1 MAEKADK
8 RTRSKPNKLA
18 LKLVTIMGEME
29 KLQKKGRNSQQGY
42 TFISHEQI
50 VNELKPLLVKHKVM
64 IIPSVLAHELQQYGN
79 TKAGAPVTQ
88 SKVTVQY
95 TIIDAENPTDTIV
108 STWAGEGTDS
118 SDKATNKSVTASG
131 KYYLM
136 KLFNIAEEDP
146 DEKGDATDHVANNY
160 GNAPAAPQYSA
171 TNSQEVD
178 NKPITAPQ
186 IKYLSQILIR
196 KKIDTPER
204 RLAVVAA
211 TMGYDPT
218 DDTFAIKSLTS
229 KEASTLIEDFNN
241 TSTEALLARA
251 KVTSTEDM
259 PPADLPDVPFA

>member
-1 MAEKADK
+1 MADKAEK

-29 KLQKKGRNSQQGY
+29 KLQKKGKNSQQGY

-50 VNELKPLLVKHKVM
+50 VNELKPLFVKHKVM
-64 IIPSVLAHELQQYGN
+64 IIPTVIDHSLQQYGT

-95 TIIDAENPTDTIV
+95 TIIDAENPSDTIV
-108 STWAGEGTDS
+108 SNWVGEGTDG
-118 SDKATNKSVTASG
+118 SDKATNKSVTAAG

-146 DEKGDATDHVANNY
+146 DEKGDPSDHVASGGYQNN
-160 GNAPAAPQYSA
+160 APQYSA
-171 TNSQEVD
+171 SNSTEVD

-186 IKYLSQILIR
+186 MKYLSQILIR
-196 KKIDTPER
+196 KKVSTPEQR
-204 RLAVVAA
+204 IAVVAA
-211 TMGYDPT
+211 TMGYDPA
-218 DDTFAIKSLTS
+218 DDTFDIKSLTS

-251 KVTSTEDM
+251 KITDTPTE
-259 PPADLPDVPFA
+259 LEDVPFN

>member
-64 IIPSVLAHELQQYGN
+64 IIPSVIAHDLQQYGT
-79 TKAGAPVTQ
+79 TKSGAPMTQ
-88 SKVTVQY
+88 SKVTMQY
-95 TIIDAENPTDTIV
+95 TIVDAENPTDVIV

-146 DEKGDATDHVANNY
+146 DEKGSPDDHVAS
-160 GNAPAAPQYSA
+160 GNSSAPQYSA

-186 IKYLSQILIR
+186 MKYLSQILIR
-196 KKIDTPER
+196 KKVATPELR
-204 RLAVVAA
+204 KAIVAA
-211 TMGYDPT
+211 TMGYEPN
-218 DDTFAIKSLTS
+218 DDTFEVKSLTS

-251 KVTSTEDM
+251 KVTNTEDM
-259 PPADLPDVPFA
+259 PPNDELPEVPFA

>member
-1 MAEKADK
+1 MAENADK

-29 KLQKKGRNSQQGY
+29 KLQKKGKNSQQGY

-64 IIPSVLAHELQQYGN
+64 IIPSVIDHQLQQYGT
-79 TKAGAPVTQ
+79 TKSGAPMTQ

-95 TIIDAENPTDTIV
+95 TIIDAENPSDVIV

-146 DEKGDATDHVANNY
+146 DEKGDANDHVASGQSN
-160 GNAPAAPQYSA
+160 APQYSA
-171 TNSQEVD
+171 SNSQEVD

-196 KKIDTPER
+196 KKVATPELR
-204 RLAVVAA
+204 KAIVAA
-211 TMGYDPT
+211 TMGYEPY
-218 DDTFAIKSLTS
+218 DDTFEIKSLTS

-251 KVTSTEDM
+251 KVTSTD
-259 PPADLPDVPFA
+259 DLPPNDELPEVPFA

>member
-1 MAEKADK
+1 MAEPKDK

-95 TIIDAENPTDTIV
+95 TIIDAENPSDTIV

-160 GNAPAAPQYSA
+160 NAAAPQQSA
-171 TNSQEVD
+171 TNSDVVD

-186 IKYLSQILIR
+186 MKYLSQILIR
-196 KKIDTPER
+196 KKVDTPER

-211 TMGYDPT
+211 TMGYAP
-218 DDTFAIKSLTS
+218 DDESFDIKTLTS

-241 TSTEALLARA
+241 TSTEALLARI
-251 KVTSTEDM
+251 KVTDTAELPPPDDM
-259 PPADLPDVPFA
+259 PEVPFE

>member
-1 MAEKADK
+1 MAEANK
-8 RTRSKPNKLA
+8 RTRNKPNKLA

-29 KLQKKGRNSQQGY
+29 KLQKKGKNSQQGY

-50 VNELKPLLVKHKVM
+50 VNELKPLFVKHKVM
-64 IIPSVLAHELQQYGN
+64 IIPTVIDHALQQYGT

-95 TIIDAENPTDTIV
+95 TIIDAENPSDTIV
-108 STWAGEGTDS
+108 SNWVGEGTDS
-118 SDKATNKSVTASG
+118 SDKATNKSVTAAG

-146 DEKGDATDHVANNY
+146 DANDNRSDHVANNY
-160 GNAPAAPQYSA
+160 NGSAPQHSA
-171 TNSQEVD
+171 TNSEAVD

-186 IKYLSQILIR
+186 LKYLSQILIR
-196 KKIDTPER
+196 KKVSTPELR
-204 RLAVVAA
+204 MAVVAA
-211 TMGYDPT
+211 TMGYEPN
-218 DDTFAIKSLTS
+218 DDSFDIKTLTS

-251 KVTSTEDM
+251 KVTDTDDLPPTDM
-259 PPADLPDVPFA
+259 PDVPFE

>member
-1 MAEKADK
+1 MADAKEK

-64 IIPSVLAHELQQYGN
+64 IVPSVLAHELQQYGN

-95 TIIDAENPTDTIV
+95 TIIDAENPSDTIV

-146 DEKGDATDHVANNY
+146 DEKGDASDHVANNY
-160 GNAPAAPQYSA
+160 NANAPQYSA
-171 TNSQEVD
+171 TNAATPTED
-178 NKPITAPQ
+178 KPITAPQ
-186 IKYLSQILIR
+186 VKYLSQILIR
-196 KKIDTPER
+196 KKVSTPQLR
-204 RLAVVAA
+204 MAVVAA
-211 TMGYDPT
+211 TMGYEPNDE
-218 DDTFAIKSLTS
+218 TFDIKTLTS

-251 KVTSTEDM
+251 KVTDTDEL
-259 PPADLPDVPFA
+259 PPTDLPDVPFEG

>member
-64 IIPSVLAHELQQYGN
+64 IIPSVIDHALQQYGT
-79 TKAGAPVTQ
+79 TKSGAPMTQ

-95 TIIDAENPTDTIV
+95 TIIDAENPSDTIV

-146 DEKGDATDHVANNY
+146 DEKGSPDDHVATSY
-160 GNAPAAPQYSA
+160 GGNSAPQYSA

-196 KKIDTPER
+196 KKVATPELR
-204 RLAVVAA
+204 KAIVAA
-211 TMGYDPT
+211 TMGYDPS
-218 DDTFAIKSLTS
+218 DDTFEVKSLTS

-251 KVTSTEDM
+251 KVTNSEEL
-259 PPADLPDVPFA
+259 PPPDDLPEVPFA